1 MSVKILSL
9 YIENCKSM
17 DKEPSW
23 EGLRLF
29 NKVFK

>member
-1 MSVKILSL
+1 MSIKILSL
-9 YIENCKSM
+9 YIANCKSM
-17 DKEPSW
+17 KKDPSW

>member
-1 MSVKILSL
+1 MNIKILSL

-17 DKEPSW
+17 GKEPTW
-23 EGLRLF
+23 ENLRLF